1 MTFFINGIKLTT
13 LDAGSSGF
21 LLLCRDLFISFCFLF
36 KFREQ
41 DKCAR
46 AFEDP
51 HPSAASV
58 WERQRGGGGEVTRA
72 EASQR
77 RPLTLSGSCYSIVL
91 LVVISSL

>member
-58 WERQRGGGGEVTRA
+58 WERQRGGGDEGGSQPA
-72 EASQR
+72 AAPDAFWQLLQCCASR
-77 RPLTLSGSCYSIVL
+77 CH
-91 LVVISSL
+91 

>member
-1 MTFFINGIKLTT
+1 MTFFINEIKLTT

-58 WERQRGGGGEVTRA
+58 WERQRGGGGR
-72 EASQR
+72 
-77 RPLTLSGSCYSIVL
+77 
-91 LVVISSL
+91 